1 MIKRMWRNGLRYSI
15 GAAVAVAMFAPSPA
29 QAQITRVSSSA
40 SEHRQA
46 VGVTVG
52 GFFLKGEDARVDGD
66 VLFADLDSLAF
77 DVKDFNGATVT
88 GEYLVGL
95 SNYLEAGFSAGF
107 YQHSVN
113 SVYRNTVNANGSEI
127 EQELKLRIVPLTA
140 TVRFLPLGHGS
151 VEPYVGGGIG
161 AFRWKYSETGDFV
174 DFSDNS
180 IFHDKFIADGTAFGP
195 VVVGGIRFPFA
206 DMWDVGGEV
215 RYQWAEGD
223 TKPAESGL
231 LGSKIDLGGWNAALT
246 LHVRF

>member
-161 AFRWKYSETGDFV
+161 AFRWRYTETGDFV

-206 DMWDVGGEV
+206 DMWDVGGEY
-215 RYQWAEGD
+215 RYQWADGD

>member
-161 AFRWKYSETGDFV
+161 AFRWKYTETGDFV

-206 DMWDVGGEV
+206 DMWDVGGEY
-215 RYQWAEGD
+215 RYQWADGD

>member
-1 MIKRMWRNGLRYSI
+1 MIKRMWRNGLRYSF

-46 VGVTVG
+46 VGVTIG
-52 GFFLKGEDARVDGD
+52 GFFVKGEDSRVDGD
-66 VLFADLDSLAF
+66 VLFADLESLAF
-77 DVKDFNGATVT
+77 DVKDFNGATIS
-88 GEYLVGL
+88 GEWLVGL
-95 SNYLEAGFSAGF
+95 SNYLEAGVSAGF
-107 YQHSVN
+107 YQRAVP

-127 EQELKLRIVPLTA
+127 EQELKLRIVPMTA

-151 VEPYVGGGIG
+151 VEPYVGAGIG
-161 AFRWKYSETGDFV
+161 AFRWRYTETGDFV

-180 IFHDKFIADGTAFGP
+180 IFRDRFIANGTAFGP
-195 VVVGGIRFPFA
+195 VILGGIRFPFA

-215 RYQWAEGD
+215 RYQKAEGD

>member
-15 GAAVAVAMFAPSPA
+15 GAAVAVAMFAPTPA

-52 GFFLKGEDARVDGD
+52 GFFLKGEDSRVDGD
-66 VLFADLDSLAF
+66 VLFADLESLAF
-77 DVKDFNGATVT
+77 DVNDFNSATVT

-95 SNYLEAGFSAGF
+95 NNYLEAGFSAG
-107 YQHSVN
+107 YYSGSTH

-127 EQELKLRIVPLTA
+127 EQELKLRVVPLTA
-140 TVRFLPLGHGS
+140 TVRFLPVGHGS

-180 IFHDKFIADGTAFGP
+180 IFHDKFVADGTAFGP

-206 DMWDVGGEV
+206 DMWDVGGEY
-215 RYQWAEGD
+215 RYQWADGD

>member
-15 GAAVAVAMFAPSPA
+15 GAAVAVATFAPSPA

-46 VGVTVG
+46 VGVTIG
-52 GFFLKGEDARVDGD
+52 GFFVKGEDSRVDGD
-66 VLFADLDSLAF
+66 VLFADLESLAF
-77 DVKDFNGATVT
+77 DVNDFNGATVG
-88 GEYLVGL
+88 GEWLVGL
-95 SNYLEAGFSAGF
+95 SNYLEAGFSAGY
-107 YQHSVN
+107 YQHSVP

-140 TVRFLPLGHGS
+140 TVRFLPLGHGG
-151 VEPYVGGGIG
+151 VEPYVGAGIG
-161 AFRWKYSETGDFV
+161 VFPWRYTETGDFV

-195 VVVGGIRFPFA
+195 VILGGIRFPFA

-215 RYQWAEGD
+215 RWQKADGD